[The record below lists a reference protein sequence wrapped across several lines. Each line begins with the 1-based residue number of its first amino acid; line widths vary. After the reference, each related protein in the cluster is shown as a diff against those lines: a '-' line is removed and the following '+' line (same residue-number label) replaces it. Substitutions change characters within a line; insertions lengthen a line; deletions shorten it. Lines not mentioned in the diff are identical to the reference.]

1 MLIMLYYLP
10 IILTAWKRTSKR
22 ESGGSESGTR
32 CKARTC
38 ACAEWT
44 SELQGE
50 TQWGVA
56 CAGAAT
62 VTWAKGIVLFTVPEV

>member
-1 MLIMLYYLP
+1 M
-10 IILTAWKRTSKR
+10 RTSTR
-22 ESGGSESGTR
+22 GSDGSESGR
-32 CKARTC
+32 HCKPRPS

-50 TQWGVA
+50 THQGVA

-62 VTWAKGIVLFTVPEV
+62 VIWV